1 LLRILFIL
9 LLAGSFAGCRPTTPE
24 APPAPALKRMA
35 LTFDDAPIGDGPLL
49 SGTERAR
56 QLIAAMKAAKVP
68 QAAIFVTTAN
78 IKGPADEARLRS
90 YVAAGHVLANHSHG
104 HRRLSR
110 IGAEAYLADVDRAAA
125 TLRNFSNVRPWFRFP
140 FLNETGDQAARD
152 AVRAG
157 LKTRGL
163 ANAYVTIDT
172 WDWALVD
179 LVRKAKAA
187 GREMDMTA
195 LRDLYLE
202 MMLSAVGT
210 YDSIAT
216 QTLGRSPAH
225 VLLAHENDLAA
236 LFIDDLVAALR
247 QKGWTIISA
256 DEAYRDPI
264 ASITPDTMHLRNG
277 RVAALA
283 AVKGVP
289 PERLSD
295 RFHDEKLLKALFDQR
310 VMRQ

>member
-1 LLRILFIL
+1 MLRTLTIL
-9 LLAGSFAGCRPTTPE
+9 LLLALFAGCRPTTPD
-24 APPAPALKRMA
+24 APPAPPPKRIA
-35 LTFDDAPIGDGPLL
+35 ITFDDAPIHDGPLF
-49 SGTERAR
+49 SGTERTQ
-56 QLIAAMKAAKVP
+56 QLIAALKAASVP
-68 QAAIFVTTAN
+68 QAAIFVTTGN
-78 IKGPADEARLRS
+78 IRGPSDEDRLRA
-90 YVAAGHVLANHSHG
+90 YATAGHVLANHSHA

-110 IGAEAYLADVDRAAA
+110 IGAEAYLADIDRAAA
-125 TLRNFSNVRPWFRFP
+125 TLRGFPNVRPWFRFP
-140 FLNETGDQAARD
+140 FLNEVGEKGARD

-157 LKTRGL
+157 LNARGL
-163 ANAYVTIDT
+163 ANGYVTVDT

-187 GREMDMTA
+187 GREVDMEA
-195 LRDLYLE
+195 LRTLYLE
-202 MMLSAVGT
+202 MMLNAVTT
-210 YDSIAT
+210 YDAIAVEH
-216 QTLGRSPAH
+216 LGRSPAH

-247 QKGWTIISA
+247 QKGWTIITA
-256 DEAYRDPI
+256 DEAYTDPI
-264 ASITPDTMHLRNG
+264 AAITPDTMHLRNG

-289 PERLSD
+289 AERLAD

>member
-1 LLRILFIL
+1 LLRTFFIL
-9 LLAGSFAGCRPTTPE
+9 LLLALFGGCRPSTPD
-24 APPAPALKRMA
+24 APPKPVPKRIA
-35 LTFDDAPIGDGPLL
+35 ITFDDVPIHDGPLFT
-49 SGTERAR
+49 GEERAR
-56 QLIAAMKAAKVP
+56 HLIAALKGAKVP
-68 QAAIFVTTAN
+68 QAAMFVTTGN
-78 IKGPADEARLRS
+78 IRGPADEDRLRA
-90 YVAAGHVLANHSHG
+90 YAAAGHVLANHSHG
-104 HRRLSR
+104 HRRLNRVSP
-110 IGAEAYLADVDRAAA
+110 EAYLADIDMANRR
-125 TLRNFSNVRPWFRFP
+125 LRGLPNLRPWFRFP
-140 FLNETGDQAARD
+140 YLNEGGDQVARD

-157 LKTRGL
+157 LTARGL
-163 ANAYVTIDT
+163 ANGYVTIDT

-187 GREMDMTA
+187 GREIDMAA

-202 MMLSAVGT
+202 MMLSAVAT
-210 YDSIAT
+210 YDAIAMEH
-216 QTLGRSPAH
+216 LGRSPAH

-247 QKGWTIISA
+247 HRGWAVISP
-256 DEAYRDPI
+256 DQAYTDPI
-264 ASITPDTMHLRNG
+264 AAVTPDTMHLRNG

-295 RFHDEKLLKALFDQR
+295 GFHDEKLLKALFDQR